1 MNTGYKTYR
10 QAAIKGYG
18 MLCLLLVLGC
28 GEDAPDCLQTAGDTL
43 TEEVSVAPFTRI
55 IVYENVRLVLR
66 QGPQQRVVIQTG
78 KHLRPEVSA
87 RVTDGTLELRD
98 RNDCN
103 FFREYGET
111 VIRVTSPD
119 LESVRSSTGW
129 PVTSEGVLRFSDLR
143 LISESFNNPETQTTD
158 GSFDLE
164 LDTEAVRIV
173 VNGIASLRLR
183 GATEVLQVLIAA
195 GDSRVD
201 ARDLQAARVRLDHR
215 GSNDILVHPR
225 TRISGVIRGYG
236 DVRSYNRPPEVEV
249 TEAYRGRLLFVE
261 E

>member
-1 MNTGYKTYR
+1 MNTGYKKYMR
-10 QAAIKGYG
+10 GLIKGYG
-18 MLCLLLVLGC
+18 MLFLLLGLGC
-28 GEDAPDCLQTAGDTL
+28 GEDAPDCLQTAGDTV
-43 TEEVSVAPFTRI
+43 TEEVSVAPFRRI

-66 QGPQQRVVIQTG
+66 QGPRQQVVIQTG
-78 KHLRPEVSA
+78 EHLRPEVSA

-98 RNDCN
+98 TNDCN
-103 FFREYGET
+103 FFRDYGET
-111 VIRVTSPD
+111 VIRVTSPE

-129 PVTSEGVLRFSDLR
+129 PITSDGVLRYEDLR

-158 GSFDLE
+158 GSFDLD
-164 LDTEAVRIV
+164 LDTGSVRVV

-183 GATEVLQVLIAA
+183 GATGLLQVLIAA

-201 ARDLQAARVRLDHR
+201 ARELQATEVRLDHR
-215 GSNDILVHPR
+215 GSNDILVQPQ

-236 DVRSYNRPPEVEV
+236 DVRSYNRPPEVDV
-249 TEAYRGRLLFVE
+249 TEAYRGRLIFVE